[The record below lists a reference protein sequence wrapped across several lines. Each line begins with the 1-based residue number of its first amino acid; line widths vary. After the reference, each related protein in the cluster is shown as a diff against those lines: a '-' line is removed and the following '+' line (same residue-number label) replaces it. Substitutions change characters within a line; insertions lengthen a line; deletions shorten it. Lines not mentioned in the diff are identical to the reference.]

1 MASYAHDELP
11 DKARIVAPQANA
23 FLDDDG
29 RNTARPTT
37 EVRGGMRLTEFLR
50 LNCRYRRVA
59 LNRQLLGAPA
69 HLQVRSCHR
78 AGLSSG
84 IEASTRSTGDK
95 KAGDRDLQNVDL
107 TNQEAIQRP
116 YPIFDALRE
125 ELPVHWN
132 HSLKGWFVSRYADVR
147 AALMNP
153 ELSVEKMYGFG
164 ARDHGALQE
173 KISFLTEIIG
183 GWMVF
188 KDPPRHTRLRKVMQP
203 AFLPSEIEKL
213 RPKVEAISRQ
223 LLEKAVEKQSR
234 EGRIDLIWDCAFP
247 LPAIVVGELCG
258 VPAYEAERLKY
269 WADDIG
275 KFVLQGR
282 ATPDKYDRSYSAL
295 VECVDFYRDLVAR
308 ERAQPGDNLVAR
320 MIQSDGV
327 DEPLSDDEIVSTLV
341 LLLFAGHETTT
352 NLIANGMYA
361 LMQNPD
367 QLRLLQS
374 DLSLVD
380 NAVEEFLRFEG
391 PAAVVVRIA
400 KQPLE
405 IGGMKIAE
413 GERVFLGL
421 NAADHDPAK
430 FDAPQQL
437 NVASPGQSHVAF
449 GMGVHTCLGA
459 PLARLEGRVAIRM
472 LLENFTDFQVMTPE
486 IEWRDELITRGLQ
499 SLPVSFAAQA

>member
-1 MASYAHDELP
+1 M
-11 DKARIVAPQANA
+11 
-23 FLDDDG
+23 
-29 RNTARPTT
+29 
-37 EVRGGMRLTEFLR
+37 
-50 LNCRYRRVA
+50 
-59 LNRQLLGAPA
+59 
-69 HLQVRSCHR
+69 
-78 AGLSSG
+78 
-84 IEASTRSTGDK
+84 
-95 KAGDRDLQNVDL
+95 QNVDL

-116 YPIFDALRE
+116 YPIYAALRE

-132 HSLKGWFVSRYADVR
+132 PSLKGWFVTRFADVR
-147 AALMNP
+147 TALMNP

-164 ARDHGALQE
+164 ARDHGSLQE
-173 KISFLTEIIG
+173 KIAFLTEIIG

-188 KDPPRHTRLRKVMQP
+188 KDPPRHTRLRQVMQP

-223 LLEKAVEKQSR
+223 LLDKAVEKQTH
-234 EGRIDLIWDCAFP
+234 EGHIDLIWDYAFP
-247 LPAIVVGELCG
+247 LPAIVIGELCG
-258 VPAYEAERLKY
+258 VPAHEAERLKY

-282 ATPDKYDRSYSAL
+282 ATPDKYDRSYRAL
-295 VECVDFYRDLVAR
+295 VECVEFYRELVAR
-308 ERAQPGDNLVAR
+308 ERKQTGDNLVGR
-320 MIQSDGV
+320 MIRSDGL

-352 NLIANGMYA
+352 NLIANGMHA
-361 LMQNPD
+361 LMQYPE
-367 QLRLLQS
+367 QLELLQN

-405 IGGMKIAE
+405 IGGKQIAE

-421 NAADHDPAK
+421 NAADHDAAR
-430 FDAPQQL
+430 FDAPQEL
-437 NVASPGQSHVAF
+437 NVTRPGRKHIAF

-459 PLARLEGRVAIRM
+459 PLARLEGRVAFKM
-472 LLENFTDFQVMTPE
+472 LLERFTGFELRLIEV
-486 IEWRDELITRGLQ
+486 EWRDELITRGLK
-499 SLPVSFAAQA
+499 SLPISFQIGA